1 MQISSGQDGIQRL
14 LKAEQE
20 AQAIVSKARKAKS
33 DRLKQANQEAERDI
47 KAFRSQQ
54 EEKYQK
60 KISTDST
67 SSGDN
72 EKRLETESSND
83 MRGIEKSIKEKK
95 QQVIDALISFVVDVK
110 LGKTPTQ

>member
-20 AQAIVSKARKAKS
+20 AQAIVSKARKGIVLGACLRLRRSPLYASTIAELRANHLFHAAKS

-60 KISTDST
+60 KISTV
-67 SSGDN
+67 
-72 EKRLETESSND
+72 RAWLPF
-83 MRGIEKSIKEKK
+83 
-95 QQVIDALISFVVDVK
+95 DAACL
-110 LGKTPTQ
+110 